1 MDVNMVFM
9 ILAEFRAQAEDIA
22 ELMLGAGRAVFE
34 KPENPGVH
42 MKPLF
47 IRGHLDRTLIRY
59 VLVDGGASVNILL
72 LLLFKKS
79 GQRKMCLRRLG
90 HP

>member
-1 MDVNMVFM
+1 MVFT
-9 ILAEFRAQAEDIA
+9 ILAEFRAPAEDVA

-47 IRGHLDRTLIRY
+47 IRGTSRQDADPTCA
-59 VLVDGGASVNILL
+59 GGWRC
-72 LLLFKKS
+72 K
-79 GQRKMCLRRLG
+79 R
-90 HP
+90 

>member
-47 IRGHLDRTLIRY
+47 IRGTSR
-59 VLVDGGASVNILL
+59 
-72 LLLFKKS
+72 
-79 GQRKMCLRRLG
+79 
-90 HP
+90 